1 MTDLADATIAEAR
14 ALLRS
19 GGVTAVDLLDAVLAR
34 AAFTE
39 PHVHAYLTI
48 DRVGALAA
56 AEAADAA
63 FTAGEDRSP
72 LQGIPIA
79 LKDNLC
85 TKGVATTALEL
96 AAATLE
102 AVVEV
107 EAFGVV
113 EVSHPIQQG
122 L

>member
-19 GGVTAVDLLDAVLAR
+19 GGVT
-34 AAFTE
+34 
-39 PHVHAYLTI
+39 
-48 DRVGALAA
+48 GALAA